1 MSVQDP
7 MAQQL
12 VLNEFATRVFRRQAD
27 FDYVSARSNFRLQ
40 LRQQFLW
47 SALQCIEK
55 YLKAILLY
63 NGKSARFPTD
73 GRKPLGHNLKKLLE
87 EVNRIELFDLDLKDK
102 DIRFIEYLSDQGN
115 NRYISTEAYSTRSVL
130 PDLDGLVWRLRR
142 YCRHFSGRVL
152 GVKEPMPGLL
162 EAQIDSITDPDRV
175 KTPHKFSLHGGEL
188 EKIVKRSASDPAR
201 KALVWCNLYYG
212 AKKRLSVTY
221 RTFSSSEVPPSR
233 DGWPELDWKVIEDFI
248 QL

>member
-7 MAQQL
+7 MTQQL
-12 VLNEFATRVFRRQAD
+12 ILNEFARRVFRSQAD

-73 GRKPLGHNLKKLLE
+73 GRKPLGHNLKKLLA
-87 EVNRIELFDLDLKDK
+87 EVNQIELFALDLKGE

-115 NRYISTEAYSTRSVL
+115 NRYISTEAYSTRSAL
-130 PDLDGLVWRLRR
+130 SDLDGLVWRLRR

-162 EAQIDSITDPDRV
+162 QAQIKGITDPAV
-175 KTPHKFSLHGGEL
+175 AETPHKFRLHAGEL
-188 EKIVKRSASDPAR
+188 EKILKRPASDPAR
-201 KALVWCNLYYG
+201 KALVWGNLYYG
-212 AKKRLSVTY
+212 AKKRFSVRY
-221 RTFSSSEVPPSR
+221 RAFGSSESPPSR
-233 DGWPELDWKVIEDFI
+233 DCWPEFDWKVIEEFI